1 MKIKVN
7 VDKEL
12 DDTEITINCTQMTP
26 AIENI
31 IALIRMANQQI
42 SVTKNGEN
50 YLLDVSRILYIDVLE
65 RKTFIYSIF

>member
-26 AIENI
+26 AIENM

-42 SVTKNGEN
+42 AVTKDGEN
-50 YLLDVSRILYIDVLE
+50 YLLDVSKILYIDVLL
-65 RKTFIYSIF
+65 KQNYIL